1 METYFPVYGC
11 FGISALQNL
20 LLFLIVF
27 VFILFV
33 FISPQ
38 VFEVVFVS
46 FFCGIG
52 LGVPYRRIFQFVGQ
66 ILLFYE
72 IVPSAARTVTAF

>member
-1 METYFPVYGC
+1 METYFSVYGC

-20 LLFLIVF
+20 LLFLIGF

-38 VFEVVFVS
+38 VFEMFFVP
-46 FFCGIG
+46 FFRCVG
-52 LGVPYRRIFQFVGQ
+52 LRMPYRRIFQFVGQ

-72 IVPSAARTVTAF
+72 IPCKIMGI